1 MKVILTAGG
10 TGGHIYP
17 ALGVIEE
24 LKKDKNNEFLYIGTK
39 DRMESDLVPSLGIS
53 YESLEV
59 YGLTKNIKNNFKN
72 VKCLIFAYKK
82 AKKIIKEFKP
92 DYVIGFG
99 GYVTYP
105 VIKAAHKLN
114 VKCAIHEQNKIP
126 GKANKMLSKYADV
139 TFISFRE
146 SKNYFKNNVVYSG
159 NPCGQ
164 KAVTIVAHDK
174 TSLGFSKDKK
184 LILIVMG
191 SLGSEVINE
200 KLKDF
205 LSTFNDPNKE
215 ILFVTGNRS
224 YDDFKNVKVPSSVKV
239 VPFYNNLSGLMKVAD
254 LIISRAGASTISEI
268 LALNLPS
275 ILIPS
280 PYVANN
286 HQFYNAKDLSDKG
299 LCFMLEQENL
309 DTQSLKVAI
318 DDCFINE
325 SKMKEKLR
333 QVPKL
338 ESSRIIVDELKKQS

>member
-1 MKVILTAGG
+1 MKIILTAGG

-24 LKKDKNNEFLYIGTK
+24 LKKDKNNQFLYIGTK
-39 DRMESDLVPSLGIS
+39 DRMESTIVPSLDIK

-59 YGLTKNIKNNFKN
+59 YGLTRNIKRNIKN
-72 VKCLIFAYKK
+72 VKCIISSYKK
-82 AKKIIKEFKP
+82 AKKIISEFKP

-105 VIKAAHKLN
+105 VIMAAHKLK
-114 VKCAIHEQNKIP
+114 VKTAIHEQNKIP
-126 GKANKMLSKYADV
+126 GKTNKLLSKYADI

-146 SKNYFKNNVVYSG
+146 SKDYFKNKVVYSG

-164 KAVTIVAHDK
+164 KAITIEAHDK
-174 TSLGFSKDKK
+174 TKIGFSKNKK

-205 LSTFNDPNKE
+205 LSNYNDDNSE
-215 ILFVTGNRS
+215 ILFVTGKAS
-224 YDDFKNVKVPSSVKV
+224 YDDFKDVKVSSKVKV
-239 VPFYNNLSGLMKVAD
+239 VPFYNELSGLMKVAD

-268 LALNLPS
+268 LSLNLPS

-286 HQFYNAKDLSDKG
+286 HQYYNAKDLSDKG
-299 LCFMLEQENL
+299 LSIMLEQENL
-309 DTQSLKVAI
+309 TTITLKNA
-318 DDCFINE
+318 INE
-325 SKMKEKLR
+325 CFANENKMKEKLK

-338 ESSRIIVDELKKQS
+338 EASRIIVDEIKK

>member
-1 MKVILTAGG
+1 MKIILTAGG

-24 LKKDKNNEFLYIGTK
+24 LKKDKNNQFLYIGTK
-39 DRMESDLVPSLGIS
+39 DRMESTIVPSLDIK

-59 YGLTKNIKNNFKN
+59 YGLTRNIKRNIKN
-72 VKCLIFAYKK
+72 VKCIISSYKK
-82 AKKIIKEFKP
+82 AKKIISEFKP

-105 VIKAAHKLN
+105 VIMAAHKLK
-114 VKCAIHEQNKIP
+114 VKTAIHEQNKIP
-126 GKANKMLSKYADV
+126 GKTNKLLSKYADI

-146 SKNYFKNNVVYSG
+146 SKDYFKNKVVYSG

-164 KAVTIVAHDK
+164 KAITIEAHDK
-174 TSLGFSKDKK
+174 TKLGFSKNKK

-205 LSTFNDPNKE
+205 LSNYNDDNSE
-215 ILFVTGNRS
+215 ILFVTGKAS
-224 YDDFKNVKVPSSVKV
+224 YNDFKDVKVSSKVKV
-239 VPFYNNLSGLMKVAD
+239 VPFYNELSGLMKVAD

-268 LALNLPS
+268 LSLNLPS

-286 HQFYNAKDLSDKG
+286 HQYYNAKDLSDKG
-299 LCFMLEQENL
+299 LSIILEQENL
-309 DTQSLKVAI
+309 TTITLKNA
-318 DDCFINE
+318 INE
-325 SKMKEKLR
+325 CFANENKMKEKLK

-338 ESSRIIVDELKKQS
+338 EASRIIVDEIKK

>member
-39 DRMESDLVPSLGIS
+39 DRMESELIPSMGIK

-59 YGLTKNIKNNFKN
+59 YGLTKNIKTNLKN
-72 VKCLIFAYKK
+72 IHCIISSYKK
-82 AKKIIKEFKP
+82 AKKIIKEFNP

-105 VIKAAHKLN
+105 VIMASHKL
-114 VKCAIHEQNKIP
+114 KIKSAIHEQNKIP
-126 GKANKMLSKYADV
+126 GKTNKILSKYADI

-146 SKNYFKNNVVYSG
+146 SKEYFKNKVIYSG

-164 KAVTIVAHDK
+164 KAITISSHDK
-174 TSLGFSKDKK
+174 TKLGFHKDKK

-200 KLKDF
+200 KLKEF
-205 LSTFNDPNKE
+205 LSSYNDPNSE
-215 ILFVTGNRS
+215 ILFITGKRS
-224 YDDFKNVKVPSSVKV
+224 YEDFKKIKVTKNVKV
-239 VPFYNNLSGLMKVAD
+239 VPFYNDLSGLMKTAD

-286 HQFYNAKDLSDKG
+286 HQYYNAKDLSDKN
-299 LCFMLEQENL
+299 LSIMLEQDNLNTDTLKEAINNCFKNENKIKENL
-309 DTQSLKVAI
+309 K
-318 DDCFINE
+318 
-325 SKMKEKLR
+325 K
-333 QVPKL
+333 VPKL
-338 ESSRIIVDELKKQS
+338 EASRIIVEEIKK

>member
-1 MKVILTAGG
+1 MKIILTAGG

-24 LKKDKNNEFLYIGTK
+24 LKKDKNNQFLYIGTK
-39 DRMESDLVPSLGIS
+39 DRMESTIVPSLDIK

-59 YGLTKNIKNNFKN
+59 YGLTRNIKRNIKN
-72 VKCLIFAYKK
+72 VKCIISSYKK
-82 AKKIIKEFKP
+82 AKKIISEFKP

-105 VIKAAHKLN
+105 VIMAAHKLK
-114 VKCAIHEQNKIP
+114 VKTAIHEQNKIP
-126 GKANKMLSKYADV
+126 GKTNKLLSKYADI

-146 SKNYFKNNVVYSG
+146 SKDYFKNKVVYSG

-164 KAVTIVAHDK
+164 KAITIEAHDK
-174 TSLGFSKDKK
+174 TKLGFSKNKK

-205 LSTFNDPNKE
+205 LSNYNDDNSE
-215 ILFVTGNRS
+215 ILFVTGKAS
-224 YDDFKNVKVPSSVKV
+224 YDDFKDVKVSSKVKV
-239 VPFYNNLSGLMKVAD
+239 VPFYNELSGLMKVAD

-268 LALNLPS
+268 LSLNLPS

-286 HQFYNAKDLSDKG
+286 HQYYNAKDLSDKG
-299 LCFMLEQENL
+299 LSIILEQENL
-309 DTQSLKVAI
+309 TTITLKNA
-318 DDCFINE
+318 INE
-325 SKMKEKLR
+325 CFANENKMKEKLK

-338 ESSRIIVDELKKQS
+338 EASRIIVDEIKK